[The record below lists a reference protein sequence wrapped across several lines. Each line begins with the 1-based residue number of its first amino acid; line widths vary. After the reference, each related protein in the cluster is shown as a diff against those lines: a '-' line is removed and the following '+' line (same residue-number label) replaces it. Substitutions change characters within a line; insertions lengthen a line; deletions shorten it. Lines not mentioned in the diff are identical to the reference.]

1 MWTQY
6 LRLKNIENITIEVTK
21 WSIIV
26 KPHETTYTLE
36 VTTSVGKFYYQKTI
50 SSSLLIFM
58 PFFNKSAKEIIQINI
73 FKLNFKFLMLFI

>member
-36 VTTSVGKFYYQKTI
+36 VTTSVGKFYYQK
-50 SSSLLIFM
+50 
-58 PFFNKSAKEIIQINI
+58 KNI
-73 FKLNFKFLMLFI
+73 FQSFDFRAIFQQIC